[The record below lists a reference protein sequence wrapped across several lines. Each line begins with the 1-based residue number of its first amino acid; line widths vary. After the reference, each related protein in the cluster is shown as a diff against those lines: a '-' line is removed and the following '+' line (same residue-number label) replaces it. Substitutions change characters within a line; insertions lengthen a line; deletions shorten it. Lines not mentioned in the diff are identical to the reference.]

1 MGPAP
6 EGSLNMAA
14 WNMIRDLV
22 SADPALTGAA
32 WDDLRENAGLLSG
45 RGTEESMPRA
55 NAAGY
60 LEF

>member
-1 MGPAP
+1 
-6 EGSLNMAA
+6 MAA